1 VIHKFLFAENFGFG
15 FFLGTVAFFCG
26 AGGGGGF
33 SNRHSERERERELG
47 GEKKVI
53 GFVEEVLGRS
63 FYGNSL
69 RYS

>member
-1 VIHKFLFAENFGFG
+1 LPFFGG
-15 FFLGTVAFFCG
+15 P
-26 AGGGGGF
+26 GGF
-33 SNRHSERERERELG
+33 TRERERELG

-53 GFVEEVLGRS
+53 GFVEEEVLGRS

>member
-1 VIHKFLFAENFGFG
+1 LPLF
-15 FFLGTVAFFCG
+15 
-26 AGGGGGF
+26 GGPGGF
-33 SNRHSERERERELG
+33 TRERERERERELG

-53 GFVEEVLGRS
+53 GFVEEEVLGRS